1 MLLAWGSGGAGRGGE
16 VVVAVLEAPVWGEQ
30 LIHLFLRGLKVRCSG
45 RGRSFGSAKAGLP
58 RYRGRTEQTPAP
70 LFSAGRPGRK

>member
-45 RGRSFGSAKAGLP
+45 RGRKLRVCKSWTPQIP
-58 RYRGRTEQTPAP
+58 RED
-70 LFSAGRPGRK
+70 